1 MELHVNIF
9 WIRSWDSSFRL
20 ARRCLQG
27 GIIIRVCVCIY
38 VFRPN
43 YEPFYIRQ
51 IQVLPRKVSR
61 HPKILI
67 RFNWQLTFS
76 CSSGNMLCFTTD
88 KQMGYFCDI
97 NVVDSRVFRTDE
109 PIMKVG
115 RATDDNWS
123 YRSMEVKLPTFL
135 ENHDGSSDQQTD
147 QPTDDDRPTDWVIG
161 KYYL

>member
-1 MELHVNIF
+1 
-9 WIRSWDSSFRL
+9 
-20 ARRCLQG
+20 
-27 GIIIRVCVCIY
+27 
-38 VFRPN
+38 
-43 YEPFYIRQ
+43 
-51 IQVLPRKVSR
+51 
-61 HPKILI
+61 
-67 RFNWQLTFS
+67 
-76 CSSGNMLCFTTD
+76 MLCFTTD